1 TQAYPGAYVAQVAD
15 GLEIGVPAQPQFFY
29 QDVPNFA
36 GTPVGDNPQFGWTS
50 VLFQSAAKVYQNA
63 NYGGAAQIFDPFAG
77 ITSLKAQWPSWVSSM
92 RIWPAQHAA
101 QAGSIAYADT
111 ASTFDGPI
119 YALEGAISDHT
130 ADSID
135 IYFEGQTATSD
146 PDGVEN
152 WALDNVQVT
161 LERDETSIPLNNQS
175 FTLAAW
181 AKRSATGNWDPII
194 TQGPNGT
201 DQHLYFGFRG
211 DQPNVF
217 TCAFSKVG
225 NALKSPSAYTDLDWH
240 HWVCTYDV
248 ATNTRILYRDG
259 VEIASDTAAGSHSGL
274 GTTYI
279 GRNVTTETFHG
290 QIDEIGVWRQPLTAA
305 DVAALYNK
313 VKAEDQS
320 VMVGTLFAVDGS
332 TTVAGS
338 EVVLRETAT
347 NVGAVQQTTART
359 LTVDPDNPTVCP
371 DASQCPLNGQYVQ
384 NRGTLIMAGTA
395 QDPTSYI
402 ERVEVDNGGWQT
414 LTGTAAWSYAWDMSA
429 QADGEHTLPVRAT
442 DAVGNVSPVYA
453 INVIVDSTPPQPA
466 FTTGTADAQRPA
478 QDAQGNWSVTLAGTV
493 SDPNAGSQPRQR
505 CHRRP
510 VLLDGS
516 GAVAGQGWQP
526 AALSGGN
533 WTIDYVLPSLDDSG
547 SSQIDPSGVYT
558 VSVRA
563 ADAVGNLT
571 RPDAYLTRQLRLD
584 AEAPD
589 VTLTASVSGMQL
601 ITTAL
606 TLSGDVSDVS
616 AISAVEVNL
625 TPAEQM
631 DALGGAVLHL
641 PFDERRPTGFFADES
656 GAGQPATCTAT
667 CPAVNEPGR
676 RDRAAG
682 FNGTSQYLTLPAL
695 FDPAETAF
703 TVAVWFNAATLGQGP
718 MVQQRDGTKVGR
730 AWLYTGADGTI
741 QTYLGG
747 SALATT
753 GKVATGEWHHAAVS
767 YDGAHLAIYLDGAL
781 ETRVA
786 RTMESSDGAML
797 IGVGKNLNSF
807 FSGQLDELVIYDR
820 ALADYEITDLY
831 GYGQGVWASATVD
844 GGGWRFTIPDG
855 ADGVEGYFQINGR
868 GIDALGNVTPQSEQR
883 FWRGEID
890 TKPPLVSSLV
900 NEDGSGGVTTT
911 TYTCTATDFNLDA
924 ASSCVA
930 TGEIPFFRA
939 GDITLTTY
947 DQVDPWF
954 AATITDTSRL
964 YGMDAARVYS
974 ATAVSGMSM
983 QACDIYDAAP
993 PSNPISQSRSASG
1006 TVGAAVGPSAGTVLT
1021 TLDP

>member
-1 TQAYPGAYVAQVAD
+1 KRVVNIYTYDFESGVGPEWSSLLPDAVLNLKLDEAAGATVFADSSGAGHNATCDASTCPQAGVAGRFGQAARFSGQDQYLSTSAGASVEMGRGDFTISAWINTTDTYMGILTKNNDDLSWQSGERVFYLNPSGLPAFSGFNNGYIFGKTPVNDGKWHHLAVVWDYSGSGTGGVAKMYVDGIDDTDPTYQYLANNADNAGNTVKIGQTNDGKMGYFSGTLDEVRVFNTALNPSEIYQVAFGTLDRLAPNGPGETYWTGGGAYWLGNFDNERVTLTLSDLPAHDTVKVRFNLVTSMGFNGWEGNMTAEGRGPDRWEWGDGDTALLNTSFAAPNTFQCDSNATSCWGLTQAYPGAYVAQVAD

-181 AKRSATGNWDPII
+181 AKRSTTGNWDPII

-466 FTTGTADAQRPA
+466 FATGTADAQRPS

-493 SDPNAGSQPRQR
+493 SDPNAGSN
-505 CHRRP
+505 
-510 VLLDGS
+510 
-516 GAVAGQGWQP
+516 P
-526 AALSGGN
+526 AAASPTSRCF
-533 WTIDYVLPSLDDSG
+533 WT
-547 SSQIDPSGVYT
+547 
-558 VSVRA
+558 A
-563 ADAVGNLT
+563 AAPWPAKVGN
-571 RPDAYLTRQLRLD
+571 RL
-584 AEAPD
+584 
-589 VTLTASVSGMQL
+589 
-601 ITTAL
+601 
-606 TLSGDVSDVS
+606 
-616 AISAVEVNL
+616 
-625 TPAEQM
+625 
-631 DALGGAVLHL
+631 H
-641 PFDERRPTGFFADES
+641 
-656 GAGQPATCTAT
+656 
-667 CPAVNEPGR
+667 
-676 RDRAAG
+676 
-682 FNGTSQYLTLPAL
+682 
-695 FDPAETAF
+695 
-703 TVAVWFNAATLGQGP
+703 
-718 MVQQRDGTKVGR
+718 
-730 AWLYTGADGTI
+730 
-741 QTYLGG
+741 
-747 SALATT
+747 
-753 GKVATGEWHHAAVS
+753 
-767 YDGAHLAIYLDGAL
+767 
-781 ETRVA
+781 
-786 RTMESSDGAML
+786 
-797 IGVGKNLNSF
+797 
-807 FSGQLDELVIYDR
+807 
-820 ALADYEITDLY
+820 
-831 GYGQGVWASATVD
+831 
-844 GGGWRFTIPDG
+844 
-855 ADGVEGYFQINGR
+855 
-868 GIDALGNVTPQSEQR
+868 
-883 FWRGEID
+883 
-890 TKPPLVSSLV
+890 
-900 NEDGSGGVTTT
+900 
-911 TYTCTATDFNLDA
+911 
-924 ASSCVA
+924 
-930 TGEIPFFRA
+930 
-939 GDITLTTY
+939 
-947 DQVDPWF
+947 
-954 AATITDTSRL
+954 
-964 YGMDAARVYS
+964 
-974 ATAVSGMSM
+974 
-983 QACDIYDAAP
+983 
-993 PSNPISQSRSASG
+993 
-1006 TVGAAVGPSAGTVLT
+1006 
-1021 TLDP
+1021 